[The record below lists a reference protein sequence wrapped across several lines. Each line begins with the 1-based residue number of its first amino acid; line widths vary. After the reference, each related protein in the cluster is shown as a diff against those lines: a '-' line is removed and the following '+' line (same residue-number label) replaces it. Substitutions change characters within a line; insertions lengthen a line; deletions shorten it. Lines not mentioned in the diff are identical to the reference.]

1 MGRGHSS
8 YGGEKM
14 CEKVKKF
21 ALPLVVLGF
30 YQLAK
35 LGELTIN
42 VRHMALRILAKRCP
56 RFRILL

>member
-1 MGRGHSS
+1 MGRGYSS

-30 YQLAK
+30 Y
-35 LGELTIN
+35 
-42 VRHMALRILAKRCP
+42 
-56 RFRILL
+56 